1 MVLVVRKLKGKKV
14 SKDLQFI
21 EKERERIRAE
31 IRQQLG
37 ITEEEENQIND
48 YVESRKKNGDIR
60 SFEELFNEGY
70 IKLIEEDNLRRAK
83 KREQIRKDLGI
94 TEQEEKEIY
103 DYIQEQER
111 KGNPK
116 TFNDLFKEGYFIV
129 IDKRE
134 KELYKVSDKRKKEKR
149 YSSSSERKEIK
160 TPTRADL
167 QILKEESKK
176 KLGDNKTERF
186 TMRISE
192 KEKSIIEELK
202 VSGIDFVEE
211 IRKLILTLDKNI
223 SREYFQEE
231 WESLQEKLYQVEV
244 NIKLL
249 QKKIKKLKEMKDK
262 AQVNINELELYRY
275 NIIDLRRE
283 KRRIEKHLEKYK
295 IIFE

>member
-1 MVLVVRKLKGKKV
+1 MVRKLKGKKV
-14 SKDLQFI
+14 SRNTQSS
-21 EKERERIRAE
+21 EEESERIRAE

-37 ITEEEENQIND
+37 ITEQEERQIYNYID
-48 YVESRKKNGDIR
+48 SKISIGDKR
-60 SFEELFNEGY
+60 SYEELFREGY
-70 IKLIEEDNLRRAK
+70 TKLIEEDNLRRAK
-83 KREQIRKDLGI
+83 KREQLRKELEI
-94 TEQEEKEIY
+94 TEEEEKEIY
-103 DYIQEQER
+103 NYIQEQQK
-111 KGNPK
+111 KGSTK

-134 KELYKVSDKRKKEKR
+134 KELYKMSDRKKKEKT
-149 YSSSSERKEIK
+149 SPFSSERKEIK

-202 VSGIDFVEE
+202 ASGINFADE

-231 WESLQEKLYQVEV
+231 WESLQDELSKIKED
-244 NIKLL
+244 IKLL
-249 QKKIKKLKEMKDK
+249 QKKIKRLKEMENKS
-262 AQVNINELELYRY
+262 QENINELELYRY

>member
-1 MVLVVRKLKGKKV
+1 MVRKLKGKKV

-21 EKERERIRAE
+21 KKERERIRAE

-37 ITEEEENQIND
+37 ITEEEEKQIND

-134 KELYKVSDKRKKEKR
+134 KELYKMSNKRKKEKR
-149 YSSSSERKEIK
+149 YSPSSERKEIK

-202 VSGIDFVEE
+202 ASGIDFVEE

-244 NIKLL
+244 NIRLL

-262 AQVNINELELYRY
+262 TQANINELELYRY

>member
-21 EKERERIRAE
+21 KKERERIRTE

-37 ITEEEENQIND
+37 ITVEEENQIND

-149 YSSSSERKEIK
+149 YSHSSERKEIK

-202 VSGIDFVEE
+202 ASGIDFVEE

-262 AQVNINELELYRY
+262 TQVNINELELYRY

>member
-1 MVLVVRKLKGKKV
+1 MVRKLKGKKV

-21 EKERERIRAE
+21 KKERERIRAE

-37 ITEEEENQIND
+37 ITEEEEKQIND

-134 KELYKVSDKRKKEKR
+134 KELYKVSDKREKEKR
-149 YSSSSERKEIK
+149 YSPSSERKEIK

-202 VSGIDFVEE
+202 ASGIDFVEE

-262 AQVNINELELYRY
+262 TQANINELELYRY
-275 NIIDLRRE
+275 NTIDLRRE